1 MNGAMAVE
9 NALPVFYDQKDGK
22 NLRDTMNSNKI
33 YSIKEIFLTLQGE
46 GHNAGKTAVF
56 CRFAGCNLWNGNEKD
71 RKKAICSFCDTDF
84 KGIDGLRY
92 ELKSSYKIYQPRVS
106 HTAWITMKNFRGH
119 STGIS
124 QTFDKL
130 IAIDKTYNAVLLCD
144 FDNLEMEETG
154 AVVRCRLHNG
164 LYNTI
169 AQCKPKSKNI
179 DVKKELNNLIE
190 SLI

>member
-1 MNGAMAVE
+1 MNWELMNWPAILGAASSTK
-9 NALPVFYDQKDGK
+9 ALGGNMDKFFSAQVLEKALEKYSCNQLQYVG
-22 NLRDTMNSNKI
+22 DTSN
-33 YSIKEIFLTLQGE
+33 G
-46 GHNAGKTAVF
+46 V
-56 CRFAGCNLWNGNEKD
+56 
-71 RKKAICSFCDTDF
+71 DF

-154 AVVRCRLHNG
+154 AVVRCRLHSG